1 MQGIEVLFMGNNF
14 LRLLSGLW
22 VTVRI
27 SLISIAFSLVL
38 GTLLGAVMTSRCR
51 TVKLLCRIYL
61 EVVRIM
67 PQLVWL
73 FIVFFGITKLTGANF
88 SGETSAVIV
97 FTIWGAAEMGDLVR
111 GAFEAI
117 TKHQFESSLSLGL
130 TKPQMY
136 FYIIFPQALRNLLP
150 NVINLAT
157 RMIKTT
163 ALVSIIGVT
172 EVLKVGKQIIDAN
185 RFEFPNAA
193 IWVYAAI
200 FLMYF
205 LICFPLSMISGAIV
219 KKQKRSE

>member
-1 MQGIEVLFMGNNF
+1 MGSNF
-14 LRLLSGLW
+14 ARLLSGLW

-27 SLISIAFSLVL
+27 SLISIAFSLIL
-38 GTLLGAVMTSRCR
+38 GVLLGAVMTSKNRVVR
-51 TVKLLCRIYL
+51 ALCRVYL
-61 EVVRIM
+61 EIVRIM

-73 FIVFFGITKLTGANF
+73 FIVFFGVTRLTGASF
-88 SGETSAVIV
+88 GGETSAVIV

-117 TKHQFESSLSLGL
+117 PKHQFESSLSLGL

-136 FYIIFPQALRNLLP
+136 FHIIFPQALRNLLP

-205 LICFPLSMISGAIV
+205 AICFPLSMIARAIL
-219 KKQKRSE
+219 KKQQRGE

>member
-1 MQGIEVLFMGNNF
+1 MQGIEVLFMGNNL

-38 GTLLGAVMTSRCR
+38 GTLLGAVMTSRNR
-51 TVKLLCRIYL
+51 IVRALCRFYL

-73 FIVFFGITKLTGANF
+73 FIVFFGLTRLTGVNLG
-88 SGETSAVIV
+88 GEMSAVIV

-117 TKHQFESSLSLGL
+117 PRHQFESSLSLGL
-130 TKPQMY
+130 TKAQSY
-136 FYIIFPQALRNLLP
+136 VSVIFPQAVRNLLP

-185 RFEFPNAA
+185 RFEFPDAA
-193 IWVYAAI
+193 LWVYAAI
-200 FLMYF
+200 FFMYF
-205 LICFPLSMISGAIV
+205 LICFPLSMISRAIV
-219 KKQKRSE
+219 KKQQRSE

>member
-1 MQGIEVLFMGNNF
+1 MQEFKVLFMGSNF

-38 GTLLGAVMTSRCR
+38 GVLLGAVMTSKNRV
-51 TVKLLCRIYL
+51 VKALCRVYL
-61 EVVRIM
+61 EIVRIM

-73 FIVFFGITKLTGANF
+73 FIVFFGVTRLTGASF
-88 SGETSAVIV
+88 GGETSAVIV

-117 TKHQFESSLSLGL
+117 PRHQFESSLSLGL

-136 FYIIFPQALRNLLP
+136 FHIIFPQALRNLLP

-205 LICFPLSMISGAIV
+205 CICFPLSMISRAIL
-219 KKQKRSE
+219 KKQRRGE

>member
-1 MQGIEVLFMGNNF
+1 MQEVKVLFMGSNF
-14 LRLLSGLW
+14 ARLLSGLW

-27 SLISIAFSLVL
+27 SLISIAFSLIL
-38 GTLLGAVMTSRCR
+38 GVLLGAVMTSKKRVVR
-51 TVKLLCRIYL
+51 ALCRVYL
-61 EVVRIM
+61 EIVRIM

-73 FIVFFGITKLTGANF
+73 FIVFFGVTRLTGASF
-88 SGETSAVIV
+88 GGETSAVIV

-117 TKHQFESSLSLGL
+117 PRHQFESSLSLGL
-130 TKPQMY
+130 TRSQMY
-136 FYIIFPQALRNLLP
+136 VHIIFPQALRNLLP

-205 LICFPLSMISGAIV
+205 AICFPLSMISRAIL
-219 KKQKRSE
+219 KKQRRGE